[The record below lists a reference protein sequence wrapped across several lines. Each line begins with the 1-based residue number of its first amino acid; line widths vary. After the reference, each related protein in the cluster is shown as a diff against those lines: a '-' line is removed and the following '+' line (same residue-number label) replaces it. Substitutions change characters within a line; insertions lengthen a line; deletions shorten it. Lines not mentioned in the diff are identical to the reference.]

1 MSFVRLTPEN
11 VLPRA
16 QQLLDE
22 LSAVVERT
30 ERLVPLPTLAD
41 GLQHVRTYGE
51 TPCLEVALC
60 LAAPLD
66 PAALLT
72 VVRWLAPGITMGSDI
87 AAQLATL
94 PTSLSMQVAG
104 WDITV

>member
-22 LSAVVERT
+22 LSAVVERA
-30 ERLVPLPTLAD
+30 ERLVSLPTLAD
-41 GLQHVRTYGE
+41 GLQQVRTYGE
-51 TPCLEVALC
+51 TQCLEVALC

-66 PAALLT
+66 PVALLT
-72 VVRWLAPGITMGSDI
+72 VVR
-87 AAQLATL
+87 
-94 PTSLSMQVAG
+94 
-104 WDITV
+104 